1 MLFKKKLIPFLI
13 SDGCFVSKFK
23 LWAVKGIADRAEQS
37 CFCKRVFSFWK
48 AVLCALRLERLSPTF
63 LWRSSD
69 FITPGMKTSFIPNW
83 SNQSICHI
91 ITYLAASWPPD
102 QPWDYL
108 PDKIEC
114 FGWMLC
120 YLISFRLR
128 SFLCDCSEFITSGK
142 LQTGLVCDAE
152 NFIRFISRRPSPY
165 HFGSKWACL
174 FLFLKRFCSS
184 KHLTYF
190 PYLKWAY

>member
-1 MLFKKKLIPFLI
+1 MVVLFLSLSFE
-13 SDGCFVSKFK
+13 
-23 LWAVKGIADRAEQS
+23 LWKVLRTKQS
-37 CFCKRVFSFWK
+37 CFYKRVFSFWK
-48 AVLCALRLERLSPTF
+48 AVLCALCLERLSPTF

-128 SFLCDCSEFITSGK
+128 SFLCDCSEFITSGSYK
-142 LQTGLVCDAE
+142 LAWCVMQEILWD
-152 NFIRFISRRPSPY
+152 
-165 HFGSKWACL
+165 L
-174 FLFLKRFCSS
+174 FLESLPPTILVVSEPVFSF
-184 KHLTYF
+184 F
-190 PYLKWAY
+190 